1 LFLPFGQ
8 LRCPD
13 SLRESVRRTSSKYTY
28 SVGTVFL
35 LGGPPFYSKTY
46 NNGQIWEEQ
55 IYRDGTMVSDT
66 VWSPD
71 GEKTSEYLNPN

>member
-1 LFLPFGQ
+1 
-8 LRCPD
+8 
-13 SLRESVRRTSSKYTY
+13 
-28 SVGTVFL
+28 VFL

>member
-1 LFLPFGQ
+1 LTEFDGNGRKQNL
-8 LRCPD
+8 LRVLD
-13 SLRESVRRTSSKYTY
+13 GKITDHTQWWWH
-28 SVGTVFL
+28 
-35 LGGPPFYSKTY
+35 
-46 NNGQIWEEQ
+46 NNGQMREEQ